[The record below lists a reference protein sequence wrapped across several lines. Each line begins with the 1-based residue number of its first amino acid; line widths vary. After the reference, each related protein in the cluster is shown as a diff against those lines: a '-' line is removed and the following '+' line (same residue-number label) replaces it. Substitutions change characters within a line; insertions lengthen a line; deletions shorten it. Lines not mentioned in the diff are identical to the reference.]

1 MPSSRNSVGE
11 KDWLSGWLS
20 TTSTSKL
27 CVWLGRCVNTWVKR
41 RGGKK
46 ILKGGTTFCLRYMP
60 TFYSGKLASSV
71 PKNGAFNSQQ
81 WNISIS
87 DKTTSH
93 RLELY
98 SIQYHSYK
106 VLRYGRLPNCAIEMN
121 FLFST
126 RNPYQA
132 AVDKLTLTLTSVP
145 HLSFPIILS
154 VS

>member
-1 MPSSRNSVGE
+1 MSRR
-11 KDWLSGWLS
+11 LS

-27 CVWLGRCVNTWVKR
+27 CVCLGRYHFFYRAFSSCVNIWVKS

-60 TFYSGKLASSV
+60 TFYSRKLASSV
-71 PKNGAFNSQQ
+71 PKNGAFKSQQ

-93 RLELY
+93 RLELF
-98 SIQYHSYK
+98 SIQHHSYK

-121 FLFST
+121 YLFST
-126 RNPYQA
+126 RNP
-132 AVDKLTLTLTSVP
+132 
-145 HLSFPIILS
+145 
-154 VS
+154 